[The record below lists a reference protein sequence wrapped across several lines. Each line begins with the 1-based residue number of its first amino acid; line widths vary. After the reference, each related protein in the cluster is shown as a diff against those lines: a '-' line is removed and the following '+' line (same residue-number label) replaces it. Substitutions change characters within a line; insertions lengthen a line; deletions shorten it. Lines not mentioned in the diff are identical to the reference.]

1 MYKRISELE
10 TELKNFRRKIGQLEL
25 GPHVNILKKTI
36 PIIKQIDFYT
46 KKSTNRKR
54 NLPANFFSVC
64 LIFRIGKFG

>member
-10 TELKNFRRKIGQLEL
+10 TEHKNFRRKIGQLEL
-25 GPHVNILKKTI
+25 GPDVNILVKTI
-36 PIIKQIDFYT
+36 PIVKQIDFYT

-54 NLPANFFSVC
+54 NLPKKLLSLY